1 MKNKY
6 NLLLLSIADAFFLSV
21 FLRLLFALGNS
32 LLKDADTGY
41 HIRAGEFI
49 LNTLSVPKKDV
60 FSYTSPSLPW
70 TAHEW
75 FSEVIMALVY
85 KGFGLTGIVIF
96 FSFLIAVV
104 YSVLFRTIRTDK
116 GNIIFATLLIFLV
129 VPSSQLHWLAR
140 PHIFSLLLTVTWYRL
155 LDSYQY
161 KKGNYLY
168 ALPPLMF
175 LWVNLHGGFM
185 FGFILLA
192 VYLVGNAIP
201 LVFMLDHE
209 KKQEIAKI
217 KFLAL
222 TGVACL
228 ITAVINPYGYRI
240 LLFPLQLTSD
250 KFLMDNISEYL
261 SPNFHGWV
269 PFRYLLF
276 LTIAI
281 FGISKARLNL
291 IELILIVG
299 LTHMALYSARYIP
312 LFAIIAAPI
321 LLRQAESVLNSG
333 HGTWIDFFKRRSRGI
348 ARIDASSK
356 GHIWPILTVLMVCF
370 FVAMGKIEYKFDE
383 KLKPVRAVEFLKKE
397 DLKGNMFNNDEF
409 GDYIIYAA
417 WPKYKVFIDG
427 RLDMYG
433 SKRIREYIQVA
444 NVQPGWEGVIQKY
457 DIRWIIYNANSSL
470 SLFLMQSDDW
480 HLIYADKVAAIFVKN
495 IPENQHIIDKYAD
508 VKLVTKGREDS
519 SP

>member
-1 MKNKY
+1 M
-6 NLLLLSIADAFFLSV
+6 
-21 FLRLLFALGNS
+21 
-32 LLKDADTGY
+32 
-41 HIRAGEFI
+41 
-49 LNTLSVPKKDV
+49 
-60 FSYTSPSLPW
+60 
-70 TAHEW
+70 
-75 FSEVIMALVY
+75 
-85 KGFGLTGIVIF
+85 
-96 FSFLIAVV
+96 
-104 YSVLFRTIRTDK
+104 
-116 GNIIFATLLIFLV
+116 
-129 VPSSQLHWLAR
+129 
-140 PHIFSLLLTVTWYRL
+140 WYRL

-161 KKGNYLY
+161 KQGNYLY

-228 ITAVINPYGYRI
+228 LTAVINPYGYRI
-240 LLFPLQLTSD
+240 LLFPLQLTLD

-333 HGTWIDFFKRRSRGI
+333 HGTWIDFFKRRSGGI

-356 GHIWPILTVLMVCF
+356 RHIWPILTVLMVCF

-397 DLKGNMFNNDEF
+397 ELKGNMFNNDEF

-433 SKRIREYIQVA
+433 SQRIKEYIKVT
-444 NVQPGWEGVIQKY
+444 NVGPGWEEILQKY
-457 DIRWIIYNANSSL
+457 HINWIIYNANSPL
-470 SLFLMQSDDW
+470 SVFLMQRNDW
-480 HLIYADKVAAIFVKN
+480 QLIYADNVANIFVRN
-495 IPENQHIIDKYAD
+495 TRDNQDIIQKYPD
-508 VKLVTKGREDS
+508 VKLVTRAEDD
-519 SP
+519 SPN